1 MPKTAQSLISSK
13 LAQKLGEQ
21 IGHELGA
28 HQQYL
33 AIGTYFAQQSLDK
46 WAGLFYR
53 QAAEEKEH
61 ALKIVKFLV
70 ETGEALEFP
79 AIAAAS
85 TRFKSPASAVAQALK
100 WERTVTEQFQAMAK
114 VALAEGDFVG
124 FQFLQWFLEEQVE
137 EVSSMEKYLALV
149 ESGINLFQA
158 EELLEIED

>member
-1 MPKTAQSLISSK
+1 MPKATQSMISSK
-13 LAQKLGEQ
+13 LAQKLKEQ

-33 AIGTYFAQQSLDK
+33 AIGTYFAQQNLDK
-46 WAGLFYR
+46 WATLFYA

-61 ALKIVKFLV
+61 AMKIVRFL
-70 ETGEALEFP
+70 TDAGEVVHFP
-79 AIAAAS
+79 SIPAAS
-85 TRFKSPASAVAQALK
+85 TGFKTAADAVSQALK

-114 VALAEGDFVG
+114 IAVAEGDYVG
-124 FQFLQWFLEEQVE
+124 FQFLHWFLEEQVE

-158 EELLEIED
+158 EALIGS

>member
-1 MPKTAQSLISSK
+1 MSKATRSLISGE
-13 LAQKLGEQ
+13 LAQKLKEQ

-33 AIGTYFAQQSLDK
+33 AIGTYFAQQGLDR
-46 WAGLFYR
+46 WAALFFQ

-61 ALKIVKFLV
+61 AMKIVRFLV
-70 ETGEALEFP
+70 DVGEEFNFP
-79 AIAAAS
+79 AIPAAP
-85 TRFKSPASAVAQALK
+85 TQFKGAADAVSQALK
-100 WERTVTEQFQAMAK
+100 WERSVTEQFQSMAK
-114 VALAEGDFVG
+114 LALSEGDYIG

-158 EELLEIED
+158 EALLELED

>member
-1 MPKTAQSLISSK
+1 MTKNAVPMISGQ
-13 LAQKLGEQ
+13 LAQKLKEQ

-46 WAGLFYR
+46 WAALFYQ
-53 QAAEEKEH
+53 QATEEKEH
-61 ALKIVKFLV
+61 AMKIVRFLV
-70 ETGEALEFP
+70 DVGEVFDFP
-79 AIAAAS
+79 ALPAAS
-85 TRFKSPASAVAQALK
+85 TGFQSAAEAIAKALE
-100 WERTVTEQFQAMAK
+100 WERNVTAQFQDMAK
-114 VALAEGDFVG
+114 IALAEGDFVG

-158 EELLEIED
+158 EALLEEEG

>member
-1 MPKTAQSLISSK
+1 MPKTTQSMISSK
-13 LAQKLGEQ
+13 LAQKLKEQ

-33 AIGTYFAQQSLDK
+33 AIGTYFARQNLDK
-46 WAGLFYR
+46 WSALFYQ

-61 ALKIVKFLV
+61 AMKIVQFLTD
-70 ETGEALEFP
+70 TGEVAHFP

-85 TRFKSPASAVAQALK
+85 TAFKSATDAVSQALK
-100 WERTVTEQFQAMAK
+100 WERTVTEQFQTMAK
-114 VALAEGDFVG
+114 IALSEGDFVG

-158 EELLEIED
+158 EALLEADG

>member
-1 MPKTAQSLISSK
+1 MPKTVQSMISSK
-13 LAQKLGEQ
+13 LTQKLKEQ

-33 AIGTYFAQQSLDK
+33 AIGTYFAQQSLDR
-46 WAGLFYR
+46 WAALFYK

-61 ALKIVKFLV
+61 AMKIVQFL
-70 ETGEALEFP
+70 TDSGEVAHFP
-79 AIAAAS
+79 AIAAAPTS
-85 TRFKSPASAVAQALK
+85 FKSAADAVSQALQ
-100 WERTVTEQFQAMAK
+100 WERTVTGQFQSMAK
-114 VALAEGDFVG
+114 IALSGGDFVG

-158 EELLEIED
+158 EELLEIEA

>member
-1 MPKTAQSLISSK
+1 MSKTFPSLISGK
-13 LAQKLGEQ
+13 LAQKLKEQ

-33 AIGTYFAQQSLDK
+33 AIGTYFAQQNLDK
-46 WAGLFYR
+46 WAALFYK

-61 ALKIVKFLV
+61 ALKIVRFLTDV
-70 ETGEALEFP
+70 GEVATFP
-79 AIAAAS
+79 AIPAAS
-85 TRFKSPASAVAQALK
+85 TGFKSAADAISQALK
-100 WERTVTEQFQAMAK
+100 WERTVTEQFQTMAK
-114 VALAEGDFVG
+114 IALAESDFVG

-158 EELLEIED
+158 EALLELES

>member
-1 MPKTAQSLISSK
+1 MSKATQSMISSK
-13 LAQKLGEQ
+13 LAQKLKEQ

-33 AIGTYFAQQSLDK
+33 AIGSYFAQQNLDK
-46 WAGLFYR
+46 WAALFYA

-61 ALKIVKFLV
+61 AMKIVGFLTDV
-70 ETGEALEFP
+70 GEVVHFP

-85 TRFKSPASAVAQALK
+85 TEFKSPADAISQALK

-114 VALAEGDFVG
+114 IALAEDDYVG

-137 EVSSMEKYLALV
+137 EVSSMERYLALV

-158 EELLEIED
+158 EALIGG

>member
-1 MPKTAQSLISSK
+1 MPKTAQSMISSK
-13 LAQKLGEQ
+13 LAQKLKEQ

-33 AIGTYFAQQSLDK
+33 AIGTYFAQQNLDR
-46 WAGLFYR
+46 WSALFYK

-61 ALKIVKFLV
+61 ALKIVRFLV
-70 ETGEALEFP
+70 DVGEAFDFP
-79 AIAAAS
+79 AIPTAS
-85 TRFKSPASAVAQALK
+85 TRFKSAADAVSQALK
-100 WERTVTEQFQAMAK
+100 WERSVTEQFQSMAK
-114 VALAEGDFVG
+114 VALSEGDYVG

-158 EELLEIED
+158 EALLEL

>member
-1 MPKTAQSLISSK
+1 MPKATRSLISSK
-13 LAQKLGEQ
+13 LAQQLKEQ

-33 AIGTYFAQQSLDK
+33 AIGTYFAQQNLDR
-46 WAGLFYR
+46 WAALFYH

-61 ALKIVKFLV
+61 TLKIVRFLTDV
-70 ETGEALEFP
+70 GEVAHFP
-79 AIAAAS
+79 AIPAAS
-85 TRFKSPASAVAQALK
+85 TDFKSASDAVSQALQ
-100 WERTVTEQFQAMAK
+100 WERTVTEQFQTMART
-114 VALAEGDFVG
+114 ALAEGDFVG

-158 EELLEIED
+158 EALLEIEN